1 VPAANRAPGITS
13 VTLTGKQAG
22 NDILLDK
29 AAVVQ
34 AAIAASDPDQDS
46 LVIQWKVYPDLGA
59 ADYAVGGDR
68 EMRPDPVQGLSET
81 TSGNTFTFTTPTR
94 QGAYRL
100 FVFVH
105 DGKKHAATAN
115 IPFYVL

>member
-1 VPAANRAPGITS
+1 
-13 VTLTGKQAG
+13 
-22 NDILLDK
+22 LLDR

-34 AAIAASDPDQDS
+34 AAVSAHDPDGDS
-46 LVIQWKVYPDLGA
+46 LTVKWGVYTDLGA
-59 ADYAVGGDR
+59 ADYAVGGDVEVR
-68 EMRPDPVQGLSET
+68 PVQLQQLSDIA
-81 TSGNTFTFTTPTR
+81 SGNTFTFTTPTR

-100 FVFVH
+100 FVYVH